1 MSEPT
6 TPRPGPVPQ
15 APTIATGAQTEQD
28 AVEAAARRAAEK
40 KAAEKPETTPDPGQ
54 RSPAELRSDLEALR
68 TELGETV
75 EELHHR
81 VDVPARVKESAA
93 DAADTVKGAAAGA
106 AAFARDQVELGRQV
120 LADKAPPVEAELRE
134 RPGRA
139 ALIAAVP
146 VVLIFALLVFRRRGR
161 SDG

>member
-1 MSEPT
+1 MSDST

-28 AVEAAARRAAEK
+28 AVDAAARRIAAK
-40 KAAEKPETTPDPGQ
+40 KAETKSDPGQ

-81 VDVPARVKESAA
+81 VDVPTRVRESAA
-93 DAADTVKGAAAGA
+93 GAADTVKGAAAGA

-146 VVLIFALLVFRRRGR
+146 VVLIFVLLVFRRRGR
-161 SDG
+161 RDG